1 MQRKIDDFI
10 FNKSDKNYKLLMP
23 LEDDCPLL
31 NKHRFNIINYYTRKN
46 NNKKHLVDWR
56 ICINCEHFVGQAKIH
71 KGWPKIACSLKE

>member
-1 MQRKIDDFI
+1 MQKKIDDFI
-10 FNKSDKNYKLLMP
+10 LNNSDKKYELLMP